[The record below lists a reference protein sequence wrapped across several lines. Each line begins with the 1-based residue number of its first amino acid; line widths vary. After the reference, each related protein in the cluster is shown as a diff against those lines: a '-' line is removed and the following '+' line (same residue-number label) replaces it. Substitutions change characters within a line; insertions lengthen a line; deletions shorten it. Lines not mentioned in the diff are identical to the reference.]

1 MGNSQQ
7 KNDEKLI
14 STVWLGVNV
23 MIIIM
28 LQNDWKALMK
38 DRLSRLEEEWVMS
51 MIKCLAKH
59 SPQEQN
65 RFRQKI
71 KQVLS
76 ETMKEDRMKQIVQQS
91 EEFLK
96 NNEFLREDTVIRTSS
111 GDLTLSTSYN
121 SCISKFQQYLVSK
134 INENQSISSQKQEI
148 QDYETQNAQAQ
159 KFYLVFTII
168 NEMIKSNQH
177 PFFYMITQF
186 QGWAKAYLNNLQQ
199 SNQNLSQLKAQV
211 AKFGVTTNQFLSYL
225 IHALN
230 EYLGDISSDQID
242 IAQNKYL
249 KDKANYFNFFL
260 SVTINETL
268 TIQLMEVLK
277 ILHKNSIVNLM
288 GKMTHLSLKPD
299 FFDIPK
305 KHMTQTKPFQE
316 QIEYLQAI
324 QFSKHPAEKYFVLAK
339 GYQLLRECLTKSA
352 SSFVQLQAINYVL
365 VHSQIQNLHAHLHL
379 LELFYPSSPLLLKYN
394 SSLQFLQNIII

>member
-7 KNDEKLI
+7 KNDDKLI
-14 STVWLGVNV
+14 STVWLGVN
-23 MIIIM
+23 
-28 LQNDWKALMK
+28 NDWKAQMK
-38 DRLSRLEEEWVMS
+38 DRLSRLEEQWVIS

-65 RFRQKI
+65 RFRHKI
-71 KQVLS
+71 KQVLNES
-76 ETMKEDRMKQIVQQS
+76 LKQEEMKKIQQQS

-96 NNEFLREDTVIRTSS
+96 NNEFLREDTCIQTSS
-111 GDLTLSTSYN
+111 SEQTLSTSYN
-121 SCISKFQQYLVSK
+121 SFSK
-134 INENQSISSQKQEI
+134 INENQSISSYKQDL
-148 QDYETQNAQAQ
+148 QDYETQNLQAQ

-168 NEMIKSNQH
+168 NEMIKSNKH

-186 QGWAKAYLNNLQQ
+186 QVWAKVHLNELQQ
-199 SNQNLSQLKAQV
+199 SNQNMSQLKAQV
-211 AKFGVTTNQFLSYL
+211 AKFGVTTNLFLNYL

-230 EYLGDISSDQID
+230 EYLGDISNDQFD
-242 IAQNKYL
+242 VAQNKYL

-260 SVTINETL
+260 SITMNETL

-277 ILHKNSIVNLM
+277 ILHKNSIINLM

-299 FFDIPK
+299 FFEIPK
-305 KHMTQTKPFQE
+305 KYLAQNKPFQE
-316 QIEYLQAI
+316 QIEYLQGI
-324 QFSKHPAEKYFVLAK
+324 QYSKNPAEKYYVLAK
-339 GYQLLRECLTKSA
+339 GYQLLREQLTKSA
-352 SSFVQLQAINYVL
+352 SNFVQLQATNYIL

>member
-14 STVWLGVNV
+14 STVWLGVN
-23 MIIIM
+23 
-28 LQNDWKALMK
+28 NDWKALMK

-59 SPQEQN
+59 SPQEQKL
-65 RFRQKI
+65 FRSEI

-76 ETMKEDRMKQIVQQS
+76 DTMKEDKMKKIVQQS

-96 NNEFLREDTVIRTSS
+96 NNEFLREDTAIRTSS
-111 GDLTLSTSYN
+111 SDLTLSTSYN
-121 SCISKFQQYLVSK
+121 SFSK

-159 KFYLVFTII
+159 KYYLVFTII
-168 NEMIKSNQH
+168 NEMIKSNKH

-186 QGWAKAYLNNLQQ
+186 QGWAKAYLNVLQQ

-230 EYLGDISSDQID
+230 EYLGDISNDQVD

-268 TIQLMEVLK
+268 TVQLMEVLK
-277 ILHKNSIVNLM
+277 MLHKNSITNLM

-324 QFSKHPAEKYFVLAK
+324 QFSKHPAEKYYVLAK
-339 GYQLLRECLTKSA
+339 AYQLLRECLTKSA
-352 SSFVQLQAINYVL
+352 SNFIQLQATNYVL